1 MSDLYKYYYDGKKQ
15 QTQPEETTEETT
27 GGILDTYRNY
37 VEGVEA
43 GNAWA
48 EKEIGTPEFAEK
60 YREFAKQR
68 PEITTQTDW
77 DNLTYEELRRDFF
90 HNGTWRNN
98 NTASVMREMYDLGE
112 LDEKQLKDWEYLER
126 VFHAAPVY
134 GKYRTGWEATMDIGG
149 AVVSDPLNIFGGVGI
164 WGKPLT
170 KTTQKLA
177 KQGYAAVNKTFLM
190 NEVKKQ
196 AAKDGAVSAA
206 KWNFY
211 GGAIFD
217 VAKQTNMKIANE
229 DYDYDWSRTAITS
242 TFSGLAGLPI
252 GYGLNR
258 ALNSRVN
265 PNTYFKKGTDWV
277 SIDSVGWHNGKPVF
291 AMDKQ
296 KGYTATKEG
305 VNVDIPIDKGTVVTT
320 ADGTMGEVIQ
330 TKTVTTKEQVKKEV
344 TIEYTDKKGKKKTK
358 VVDENKLFVQDVEV
372 LPRDLAGA
380 TPKYNFR
387 DEPVELE
394 FEDDIVKALYIVGG
408 RGKSAR
414 HDDYLSFLE
423 SNGVKNIKAQAQ
435 ALRDYIKGE
444 AKAGFRDVKIAAHR
458 VERDIP
464 IPKNVERI
472 DADGLLISNKL
483 EGEAKAINKQADDVS
498 WNRDVFINK
507 NKFDKITGENYEK
520 IVKYLKENY
529 NEIKGTNKYLLDF
542 RTRTRKLNE
551 MLDEVETKV
560 QMKLDQKSRDDLL
573 EDLTNWAKTG
583 QDGGVNLISAR
594 YQMAADLKT
603 LSEKLALYKKAGTK
617 FGKEESD
624 KQVDKAFM
632 DVLES
637 MSIHDK
643 IQTQLSDNLQA
654 AKIKT
659 DVTPAARIKQD
670 YINKSVKKLLEDKR
684 LKQLDPKAVSEIKEN
699 IVKNLDNQDKMVS
712 VLRKYE
718 QLDGDAKLTGFGAW
732 FNEWTTANLLW
743 DTTTHTIN
751 IASGILKW
759 HWTLANQYMTVAR
772 IGVKGQVVKFTSF
785 SPEKKAQAQRQI
797 KMAEEILAMSNDQFI
812 SEWSTFR
819 TALRHAMLAI
829 RKNTAVGDIYHS
841 KYHEGRVEK
850 VHEMYMARLEK
861 STIAKRAAAKVLSP
875 LSSAVY
881 NSFKLLAA
889 GDTLLK
895 QTYFR
900 ASTYAMINHRMRTE
914 FPDLWAKH
922 VGDKGLVSKAAS
934 KRKIRKNI
942 SLQGHI
948 DSLEQAIAFEEASK
962 GNRRFTPSVAWRKEG
977 IQRINMFMTKKDR
990 IEYYKSE
997 IERLEVQKKATKDEF
1012 TETYQKLWNE
1022 YQDEF
1027 GNFVSTD
1034 TFSNS
1039 KLESMDDLSRSL
1051 IFDPTQRARRDTFT
1065 DDLINP
1071 LAPTAKDP
1079 IFGNTG
1085 GVSQYIL
1092 DWAYRNPLLKT
1103 SLGINFIKTPVQLN
1117 RFMWHHTPILNKL
1130 HFQYKEMLNSDDPY
1144 VRHHAES
1151 TQALGI
1157 ALIGWSA
1164 TMYSSGRLIGH
1175 HSDTDKSDSIV
1186 LEDGSTVKF
1195 DRLYPLT
1202 GLLKFTARVG
1212 DVTKDLG
1219 HIWNDPLHTEANEK
1233 FWDTVSHVNG
1243 GLLSVLNVTLN
1254 SQLVT
1259 NQAFDVLEGLLGQF
1273 GNERERKDAA
1283 RTVKKFFGST
1293 AAKTMPAATGFRRA
1307 TRELADAD
1315 FEINTEIERWY
1326 ESTPMALYEEITGT
1340 AFQPKRG
1347 RTYKIKNKTQGFV
1360 PFYGATDWDNIFK
1373 FSAEDV
1379 KDVFKTQEGLESYL
1393 EVASDFPRIDTTVS
1407 TSGITGDIEIGD
1419 LLDYNVSSYID
1430 PNTGKNIVPDR
1441 TQTFA
1446 DLRLQL
1452 AGEMK
1457 IDGKTIEDTLSDMFD
1472 DPMSPYH
1479 RFYPKK
1485 QIGGKRP
1492 DEAVVKEIH
1501 SIYESL
1507 AKDWVIQNAYAKV
1520 KNKEITPFYEE
1531 MLKVNEILT
1540 KALKDNEKDYEA
1552 RLKTILKK

>member
-1 MSDLYKYYYDGKKQ
+1 MSDLYKYYYGNTKPQ
-15 QTQPEETTEETT
+15 AETTEEPKIEK
-27 GGILDTYRNY
+27 GENNLIDMYQNY
-37 VEGVEA
+37 VENVEA
-43 GNAWA
+43 ANAWA
-48 EKEIGTPEFAEK
+48 EQEIGLPEFAER
-60 YREFAKQR
+60 YRAFAKSR

-77 DNLTYEELRRDFF
+77 DNLTHDELRRNFF

-98 NTASVMREMYDLGE
+98 NTASVIREMSDLSDYDE
-112 LDEKQLKDWEYLER
+112 QQLKEWEYLER

-149 AVVSDPLNIFGGVGI
+149 AVLTDPLNIFGGVGI

-170 KTTQKLA
+170 KTAQKLA
-177 KQGYAAVNKTFLM
+177 KQGYGAVSKEYLM
-190 NEVKKQ
+190 KEVKKQ

-206 KWNFY
+206 KWNFA

-217 VAKQTNMKIANE
+217 MAKQTNMKIANE

-242 TFSGLAGLPI
+242 TFSGIAGLPI

-265 PNTYFKKGTDWV
+265 PNTYFKKGTDWI
-277 SIDSVGWHNGKPVF
+277 SIDSVGWHNGKPIF

-296 KGYTATKEG
+296 KGYTATKDG
-305 VNVDIPIDKGTVVTT
+305 VKVDVPVEKGTVVST
-320 ADGTMGEVIQ
+320 ADGTIGEVIQ
-330 TKTVTTKEQVKKEV
+330 TKTVTKKEEVKKEV
-344 TIEYTDKKGKKKTK
+344 TIEYTNKKGQKKTK
-358 VVDENKLFVQDVEV
+358 VLDEDKLFVQDVEV
-372 LPRDLAGA
+372 LPRDLSGA
-380 TPKYNFR
+380 SPKYNYR

-408 RGKSAR
+408 KGKSAR
-414 HDDYLSFLE
+414 HDDFLSFLE

-444 AKAGFRDVKIAAHR
+444 AKKGFRDIKIAAHR
-458 VERDIP
+458 VERDLP
-464 IPKNVERI
+464 IPKNVEKI
-472 DADGLLISNKL
+472 DGDGLNSIITNKL
-483 EGEAKAINKQADDVS
+483 QNESKNIKKQEDDVS

-507 NKFDKITGENYEK
+507 GKFDKITGENYEK

-529 NEIKGTNKYLLDF
+529 NEIKGTNKYLIDF

-551 MLDEVETKV
+551 MLDEVEAKV
-560 QMKLDQKSRDDLL
+560 QIKLDQKSRDDLL
-573 EDLTNWAKTG
+573 KDLTNWAKTG

-603 LSEKLALYKKAGTK
+603 LSEKLALYKKASTK
-617 FGKEESD
+617 FGKEEAD

-659 DVTPAARIKQD
+659 DVTPSARIKQD
-670 YINKSVKKLLEDKR
+670 YINKSIKKLLEDKR
-684 LKQLDPKAVSEIKEN
+684 LKQLDPKSISEIKEN

-712 VLRKYE
+712 ALRKYE
-718 QLDGDAKLTGFGAW
+718 QLDGDARLTGFGAW
-732 FNEWTTANLLW
+732 FNEFTTANLLW
-743 DTTTHTIN
+743 DTTTHMIN
-751 IASGILKW
+751 IASGVVKW
-759 HWTLANQYMTVAR
+759 HWSLANQYMTVAR

-785 SPEKKAQAQRQI
+785 SPERKAEAQRQL

-812 SEWSTFR
+812 AEWSVFSTG
-819 TALRHAMLAI
+819 LRNAMLAI

-841 KYHEGRVEK
+841 KYHEGRIEK
-850 VHEMYMARLEK
+850 VHELYMARLEK
-861 STIAKRAAAKVLSP
+861 STMAKKAAAKVLSP
-875 LSSAVY
+875 LSSFVY

-922 VGDKGLVSKAAS
+922 LVEGGVFS

-948 DSLEQAIAFEEASK
+948 DSLKQAIAFEEASK

-977 IQRINMFMTKKDR
+977 IQRLNMFMTKKDR

-997 IERLEVQKKATKDEF
+997 IERLEAQKKETTDEF
-1012 TETYQKLWNE
+1012 TETYQKLWND

-1027 GNFVSTD
+1027 GNFISTD
-1034 TFSNS
+1034 TFSRS
-1039 KLESMDDLSRSL
+1039 KLESMDDLAKSL

-1071 LAPTAKDP
+1071 LVPTAKDP

-1085 GVSQYIL
+1085 GAGQIVL
-1092 DWAYRNPLLKT
+1092 DWGYRNPLLKT
-1103 SLGINFIKTPVQLN
+1103 LTGINFIKTPIQLN
-1117 RFMWHHTPILNKL
+1117 RFAWQHTPILNKL
-1130 HFQYKEMLNSDDPY
+1130 HFQFREMLNSDDPY

-1151 TQALGI
+1151 TQALSL
-1157 ALIGWSA
+1157 ALVGWGA
-1164 TMYSSGRLIGH
+1164 TMYSSGKLVGH
-1175 HSDTDKSDSIV
+1175 HPDTDKSDSIIT
-1186 LEDGSTVKF
+1186 EDGNYVKI
-1195 DRLYPLT
+1195 DRLYPLNAP
-1202 GLLKFTARVG
+1202 LKIVARLG
-1212 DVTKDLG
+1212 DTTKDLG
-1219 HIWNDPLHTEANEK
+1219 HIWNDPLHRDANQK
-1233 FWDTVSHVNG
+1233 FYDYASH
-1243 GLLSVLNVTLN
+1243 LQESAISVLNVTLN

-1259 NQAFDVLEGLLGQF
+1259 NQAFDLLEGLLGQF
-1273 GNERERKDAA
+1273 GSEREQQDAT
-1283 RTVKKFFGST
+1283 RTLKKFFGST
-1293 AAKTMPAATGFRRA
+1293 VAKMSPSATGFRRA
-1307 TRELADAD
+1307 TREMAQADY
-1315 FEINTEIERWY
+1315 EINTEIERVY
-1326 ESTPMALYEEITGT
+1326 ESTPFALYEEITGT

-1347 RTYKIKNKTQGFV
+1347 RTYKEKNKTKGFV

-1379 KDVFKTQEGLESYL
+1379 KHVFKTQEGLESYL
-1393 EVASDFPRIDTTVS
+1393 EVASNLPRIDTTVS
-1407 TSGITGDIEIGD
+1407 TSGITGEIEIGD

-1430 PNTGKNIVPDR
+1430 PNSGENTVPNR

-1452 AGEMK
+1452 AGEIK
-1457 IDGKTIEDTLSDMFD
+1457 LGGKTIEDTLSDMFD
-1472 DPMSPYH
+1472 DPQSPYH

-1492 DEAVVKEIH
+1492 DEAAVKEIH
-1501 SIYESL
+1501 AIYESA
-1507 AKDWVIQNAYAKV
+1507 AKDWVIQNAYADV
-1520 KNKEITPFYEE
+1520 KGKQKAVFYEE
-1531 MLKVNEILT
+1531 MLRVNERLI

-1552 RLKTILKK
+1552 RLKTILRK